1 MKKLLSIVC
10 AATCLT
16 LSAGQAVAQAYPTKP
31 IKIVVPFGPGGF
43 TDVVAR
49 ILGVKLG
56 ESLGQSVVIE
66 NKPGAGSMIGTD
78 QVAKSAPDGHT
89 LLIVSSTHVI
99 SPWIYKSVPYDPIKS
114 FAPVTKLVD
123 SPYVLLTNPKV
134 PAKNVQEFIALAKAN
149 PDKIHFASSGNGSAQ
164 HLIGGMFAS
173 MTKTQLKHVPYRS
186 SNLATTDVVA
196 GVVESSFA
204 GVPNALSQV
213 PNGRLNALAVT
224 RAKRIS
230 QLDRAINYAF
240 AELERVGDPMKLP
253 LPMQTVVHVVTAQG
267 IFDNGG
273 VQFFFE
279 SDFQGPPPYSV
290 FIDAY
295 QEIGADDEAKA
306 LAAAVDLFPFR
317 NPHKFQK
324 RRDKFLGLQHGQQE
338 SPMWDYDAKLCGSE
352 QVWPLLAKY
361 VRRHAN
367 SFS

>member
-10 AATCLT
+10 TAALLT
-16 LSAGQAVAQAYPTKP
+16 LTQGQALAQAYPTKP
-31 IKIVVPFGPGGF
+31 VKIVVPFGPGGF

-89 LLIVSSTHVI
+89 LVIVSSTHII
-99 SPWIYKSVPYDPIKS
+99 SPWIYKNVPYDPIKG
-114 FAPVTKLVD
+114 FTPITKLVD

-134 PAKNVQEFIALAKAN
+134 PVKNVQEFIALAKAN
-149 PDKIHFASSGNGSAQ
+149 PDKIHYASSGNGSAQ

-186 SNLATTDVVA
+186 SNLATTDLVA

-224 RAKRIS
+224 SAKRIP
-230 QLDRAINYAF
+230 QLPNVPTMQEAGVPGYDATIWLAMLAPAGTPANIVSRLNTEIAKIMNNPENQKAF
-240 AELERVGDPMKLP
+240 YDA
-253 LPMQTVVHVVTAQG
+253 
-267 IFDNGG
+267 G
-273 VQFFFE
+273 VQV
-279 SDFQGPPPYSV
+279 SLSTP
-290 FIDAY
+290 
-295 QEIGADDEAKA
+295 EA
-306 LAAAVDLFPFR
+306 LNQLMVSEM
-317 NPHKFQK
+317 
-324 RRDKFLGLQHGQQE
+324 DKWGKVVKEAGI
-338 SPMWDYDAKLCGSE
+338 KLE
-352 QVWPLLAKY
+352 
-361 VRRHAN
+361 
-367 SFS
+367 

>member
-31 IKIVVPFGPGGF
+31 IKIIVPFGPGGF

-99 SPWIYKSVPYDPIKS
+99 SPWIYKSVPYDPIKG

-149 PDKIHFASSGNGSAQ
+149 PDKIHYASSGNGSAQ

-224 RAKRIS
+224 SAKRIP
-230 QLDRAINYAF
+230 QLPN
-240 AELERVGDPMKLP
+240 VPT
-253 LPMQTVVHVVTAQG
+253 MQEA
-267 IFDNGG
+267 G
-273 VQFFFE
+273 VP
-279 SDFQGPPPYSV
+279 G
-290 FIDAY
+290 
-295 QEIGADDEAKA
+295 
-306 LAAAVDLFPFR
+306 
-317 NPHKFQK
+317 
-324 RRDKFLGLQHGQQE
+324 
-338 SPMWDYDAKLCGSE
+338 YDATIWLA
-352 QVWPLLAKY
+352 LLAPAGTPAHIVNKLNAE
-361 VRRHAN
+361 VAKIMN
-367 SFS
+367 TAETNKAMFEAGVEVSLSTPEALTQLMTSEMSKWGKVVKDAGIKLE

>member
-10 AATCLT
+10 AAAG
-16 LSAGQAVAQAYPTKP
+16 LSLFAGSALAQTYPTKP
-31 IKIVVPFGPGGF
+31 IKIIVPFGPGGF

-99 SPWIYKSVPYDPIKS
+99 SPWIYKSVPYDPLKS
-114 FAPVTKLVD
+114 FAPVSKLVD

-149 PDKIHFASSGNGSAQ
+149 PDKIHYASSGNGSAQ

-224 RAKRIS
+224 SAKRIP
-230 QLDRAINYAF
+230 QLPN
-240 AELERVGDPMKLP
+240 VPT
-253 LPMQTVVHVVTAQG
+253 MQEA
-267 IFDNGG
+267 G
-273 VQFFFE
+273 VP
-279 SDFQGPPPYSV
+279 G
-290 FIDAY
+290 
-295 QEIGADDEAKA
+295 
-306 LAAAVDLFPFR
+306 
-317 NPHKFQK
+317 
-324 RRDKFLGLQHGQQE
+324 
-338 SPMWDYDAKLCGSE
+338 YDATIWLA
-352 QVWPLLAKY
+352 LLAPAGTPAPIVNKLNAE
-361 VRRHAN
+361 VAKIMN
-367 SFS
+367 TAETNKAMFEAGVEVSLSTPEALTQLMTSEMSKWGKVVKEAGIKLE

>member
-224 RAKRIS
+224 SAKRIP
-230 QLDRAINYAF
+230 QLPN
-240 AELERVGDPMKLP
+240 VPT
-253 LPMQTVVHVVTAQG
+253 MQEA
-267 IFDNGG
+267 G
-273 VQFFFE
+273 VP
-279 SDFQGPPPYSV
+279 G
-290 FIDAY
+290 
-295 QEIGADDEAKA
+295 
-306 LAAAVDLFPFR
+306 
-317 NPHKFQK
+317 
-324 RRDKFLGLQHGQQE
+324 
-338 SPMWDYDAKLCGSE
+338 YDATIWLA
-352 QVWPLLAKY
+352 LLAPAGTPAHIVNKLNAE
-361 VRRHAN
+361 VAKIMN
-367 SFS
+367 TAETNKAMFEAGVEVSLSSPEALTQLMTSEMSKWGKVVKDAGIKLE

>member
-16 LSAGQAVAQAYPTKP
+16 LSAGQALAQAYPTKP
-31 IKIVVPFGPGGF
+31 IKIIVPFGPGGF

-56 ESLGQSVVIE
+56 ESLGQSIVIE

-99 SPWIYKSVPYDPIKS
+99 SPWIYKNVPYDPIKS
-114 FAPVTKLVD
+114 FTPVTKLVD

-134 PAKNVQEFIALAKAN
+134 PAKNVQEFIALAKAQ
-149 PDKIHFASSGNGSAQ
+149 PDKIHYASSGNGSAQ
-164 HLIGGMFAS
+164 HLIGGLFAS

-224 RAKRIS
+224 SANNRAPYTTA
-230 QLDRAINYAF
+230 LTADNAINGG
-240 AELERVGDPMKLP
+240 LTLVGRPVFSSADAGTVSVDQGSVQLSGTRAANYRLVWVASSASITPAP
-253 LPMQTVVHVVTAQG
+253 LTVTANNDAR
-267 IFDNGG
+267 F
-273 VQFFFE
+273 
-279 SDFQGPPPYSV
+279 YSL
-290 FIDAY
+290 
-295 QEIGADDEAKA
+295 ADDTNYAG
-306 LAAAVDLFPFR
+306 VR
-317 NPHKFQK
+317 YS
-324 RRDKFLGLQHGQQE
+324 GLVGGQIGR
-338 SPMWDYDAKLCGSE
+338 AH
-352 QVWPLLAKY
+352 V
-361 VRRHAN
+361 
-367 SFS
+367 

>member
-10 AATCLT
+10 AAAGLS
-16 LSAGQAVAQAYPTKP
+16 LSAGSALAQTYPTKP
-31 IKIVVPFGPGGF
+31 IKIIVPFGPGGF

-99 SPWIYKSVPYDPIKS
+99 SPWIYKSVPYDPLKS

-149 PDKIHFASSGNGSAQ
+149 PDKIHYASSGNGSAQ

-224 RAKRIS
+224 SAKRIP
-230 QLDRAINYAF
+230 QLPN
-240 AELERVGDPMKLP
+240 VPT
-253 LPMQTVVHVVTAQG
+253 MQEA
-267 IFDNGG
+267 G
-273 VQFFFE
+273 VP
-279 SDFQGPPPYSV
+279 G
-290 FIDAY
+290 
-295 QEIGADDEAKA
+295 
-306 LAAAVDLFPFR
+306 
-317 NPHKFQK
+317 
-324 RRDKFLGLQHGQQE
+324 
-338 SPMWDYDAKLCGSE
+338 YDATIWLA
-352 QVWPLLAKY
+352 LLAPAGTPPHIVNKLNTEIAKIMNTAETNKAMY
-361 VRRHAN
+361 EAGVEVSLSTPDALTQLMT
-367 SFS
+367 SEMSKWGKVVKDAGIKLE

>member
-31 IKIVVPFGPGGF
+31 IKIIVPFGPGGF

-56 ESLGQSVVIE
+56 EGLGQSIVIE

-99 SPWIYKSVPYDPIKS
+99 SPWIYKNVPYDPIKS
-114 FAPVTKLVD
+114 FTPVTKLVD

-134 PAKNVQEFIALAKAN
+134 PAKNVQEFIALAKAQ
-149 PDKIHFASSGNGSAQ
+149 PDKIHYASSGNGSAQ
-164 HLIGGMFAS
+164 HLIGGLFAS

-224 RAKRIS
+224 SAKRIP
-230 QLDRAINYAF
+230 QLPN
-240 AELERVGDPMKLP
+240 VPT
-253 LPMQTVVHVVTAQG
+253 MQEA
-267 IFDNGG
+267 G
-273 VQFFFE
+273 VP
-279 SDFQGPPPYSV
+279 G
-290 FIDAY
+290 
-295 QEIGADDEAKA
+295 
-306 LAAAVDLFPFR
+306 
-317 NPHKFQK
+317 
-324 RRDKFLGLQHGQQE
+324 
-338 SPMWDYDAKLCGSE
+338 YDATIWLA
-352 QVWPLLAKY
+352 LLAPAGTPPHIVNKLNTEIAKIMNTAETNKAMY
-361 VRRHAN
+361 EAGVEVSLSTPDALTQLMT
-367 SFS
+367 SEMSKWGKVVKDAGIKLE

>member
-10 AATCLT
+10 AAACLT
-16 LSAGQAVAQAYPTKP
+16 LSAGQALAQAYPTKP
-31 IKIVVPFGPGGF
+31 IKIIVPFGPGGF

-56 ESLGQSVVIE
+56 ETLGQPVVIE

-99 SPWIYKSVPYDPIKS
+99 SPWIYKSLPYDPIKS
-114 FAPVTKLVD
+114 FTSVTKLVD

-149 PDKIHFASSGNGSAQ
+149 PDKIHFASSGNGSSQ

-186 SNLATTDVVA
+186 SNLATTDVLA
-196 GVVESSFA
+196 GVVESTFA

-224 RAKRIS
+224 SAKRIPQLPNVPTMQEAGVPGYDATIWLALLAPAGTPPHIVNKLNTEIAKIMNTAETNKAMYDAGVEVSLSTPEALS
-230 QLDRAINYAF
+230 QLMSSEMSKWGKVVKDAGIK
-240 AELERVGDPMKLP
+240 LE
-253 LPMQTVVHVVTAQG
+253 
-267 IFDNGG
+267 
-273 VQFFFE
+273 
-279 SDFQGPPPYSV
+279 
-290 FIDAY
+290 
-295 QEIGADDEAKA
+295 
-306 LAAAVDLFPFR
+306 
-317 NPHKFQK
+317 
-324 RRDKFLGLQHGQQE
+324 
-338 SPMWDYDAKLCGSE
+338 
-352 QVWPLLAKY
+352 
-361 VRRHAN
+361 
-367 SFS
+367 

>member
-16 LSAGQAVAQAYPTKP
+16 LSAGQALAQAYPTKP
-31 IKIVVPFGPGGF
+31 IKIIVPFGPGGF

-56 ESLGQSVVIE
+56 ESLGQSIVIE

-99 SPWIYKSVPYDPIKS
+99 SPWIYKNVPYDPIKS
-114 FAPVTKLVD
+114 FTPVTKLVD

-134 PAKNVQEFIALAKAN
+134 PAKNVQEFIALAKAQ
-149 PDKIHFASSGNGSAQ
+149 PDKIHYASSGNGSAQ
-164 HLIGGMFAS
+164 HLIGGLFAS

-224 RAKRIS
+224 SAKRIP
-230 QLDRAINYAF
+230 QLPN
-240 AELERVGDPMKLP
+240 VPT
-253 LPMQTVVHVVTAQG
+253 MQEA
-267 IFDNGG
+267 G
-273 VQFFFE
+273 VP
-279 SDFQGPPPYSV
+279 G
-290 FIDAY
+290 
-295 QEIGADDEAKA
+295 
-306 LAAAVDLFPFR
+306 
-317 NPHKFQK
+317 
-324 RRDKFLGLQHGQQE
+324 
-338 SPMWDYDAKLCGSE
+338 YDATIWLA
-352 QVWPLLAKY
+352 LLAPAGTPPHIVNKLNTEIAKIMNTTETNKAMFEAG
-361 VRRHAN
+361 VEVSLSTPEALTQLMT
-367 SFS
+367 SEMSKWGKVVKEAGIKLE